1 MVNIANIPEQ
11 LKQSKMGDLEVKSI
25 VLEFSFAFF
34 VFLHFCPCPGT
45 RQVERTYSFPVVY
58 VIKRF
63 WEEI

>member
-1 MVNIANIPEQ
+1 
-11 LKQSKMGDLEVKSI
+11 MGDLEVKSI